1 MTHDCDPPE
10 GNYTPDTPGM
20 PADRSQERSRRPR
33 LLSLNDLDGRTNA
46 AKSARALIAD
56 LESDLGGSDQL
67 SAAERELVRRSALA
81 GAMLQDMEVKW
92 LSGLGIE
99 VAAYTTLAN
108 SQSRMLNML
117 GLRRRAKDVTPPD
130 LKTYLARNDSEK
142 PVDSV

>member
-1 MTHDCDPPE
+1 MQISDDSGPSRAVEGAAAEAVAKLRPDAPDMPVERQAGAPE
-10 GNYTPDTPGM
+10 KV
-20 PADRSQERSRRPR
+20 R
-33 LLSLNDLDGRTNA
+33 LLSLSDLDGRTNA

-56 LESDLGGSDQL
+56 LESDLGGADQL

-92 LSGLGIE
+92 LTGLGIE

-117 GLRRRAKDVTPPD
+117 GLRRRLRDAGR
-130 LKTYLARNDSEK
+130 LI
-142 PVDSV
+142 